1 MRIKGIL
8 EAAMY
13 VDDLAAAEDFYTGVL
28 NLAVHS
34 RVPARHLFLRCG
46 DGMFLLFNPDATS
59 QPGQQVPSHG
69 ARGPGHVA
77 LAVDEA
83 DLAGWRQRLVQH
95 GVEVEAEVTWPSGGR
110 SIYFRDP
117 AGNSIELATP
127 QTWNLPA

>member
-1 MRIKGIL
+1 MHVKGIL
-8 EAAMY
+8 EAVLY
-13 VDDLAAAEDFYTGVL
+13 VDDLAAAEAFYTGVL
-28 NLAVHS
+28 NLPVHS
-34 RVPARHLFLRCG
+34 RVPGRHLFLRCG
-46 DGMFLLFNPDATS
+46 DGMFLLFNPAATS

-77 LAVDEA
+77 LAIDEA
-83 DLAGWRQRLVQH
+83 DLAGWRERLIQH
-95 GVEVEAEVTWPSGGR
+95 GVEVETEVTWPSGGR

>member
-1 MRIKGIL
+1 MRIMGIL
-8 EAAMY
+8 EAVLY
-13 VDDLAAAEDFYTGVL
+13 VDDLAAAEAFYTGVL
-28 NLAVHS
+28 NLPVHS
-34 RVPARHLFLRCG
+34 RVPDRHLFLRCG

-59 QPGQQVPSHG
+59 QPGEQVPSHG

-77 LAVDEA
+77 LAIDEA
-83 DLAGWRQRLVQH
+83 DLAGWHERLAQH
-95 GVEVEAEVTWPSGGR
+95 SVEIEAEVTWPSGGR